1 MALALIMLM
10 GAFIKLCSMHT
21 PTNNPNMPKHK
32 EFPGKSDFFK
42 KKICGEKILF
52 HENFKN
58 SGMAVILAH
67 VRIPSWG
74 GAFIRPKKPIDM
86 ILSPL
91 AQVTGIGLSPKCTTP
106 RKVSQNPLVIPTNK
120 KGLKF
125 YYF

>member
-1 MALALIMLM
+1 
-10 GAFIKLCSMHT
+10 
-21 PTNNPNMPKHK
+21 
-32 EFPGKSDFFK
+32 
-42 KKICGEKILF
+42 
-52 HENFKN
+52 
-58 SGMAVILAH
+58 MAVILAH

-120 KGLKF
+120 KGLNFQFNNKLIILN
-125 YYF
+125 YWCHSVEPSKTRVPRQDS